1 MKQKKNELNQI
12 TITKVVS
19 RNFIQDIVARIQNLV
34 GLNLTCYEQMVQKGT
49 SQIEEEINN
58 KRVKL
63 KWFRYEISQLS
74 NGAMAIMFY
83 GEVRK

>member
-1 MKQKKNELNQI
+1 MEKQTLEQI

-19 RNFIQDIVARIQNLV
+19 RNFIQDFIAKFQNMV
-34 GLNLTCYEQMVQKGT
+34 GLNLTSYEDMVQKGVE
-49 SQIEEEINN
+49 QIKQELEKSNI
-58 KRVKL
+58 KV

-83 GEVRK
+83 GEVEQ

>member
-1 MKQKKNELNQI
+1 MLEQV

-19 RNFIQDIVARIQNLV
+19 RNFIQDFIAKFQNMV
-34 GLNLTCYEQMVQKGT
+34 GLNLTSYEAMVQKGVE
-49 SQIEEEINN
+49 QIKQELG
-58 KRVKL
+58 KRNIKV

-83 GEVRK
+83 GEVEE

>member
-1 MKQKKNELNQI
+1 MLEQV

-19 RNFIQDIVARIQNLV
+19 RNFIQDFIAKFQNIV
-34 GLNLTCYEQMVQKGT
+34 GLNLTSYETMVQKGVE
-49 SQIEEEINN
+49 QIKQELG
-58 KRVKL
+58 KRNIKV

-83 GEVRK
+83 GEVEE

>member
-1 MKQKKNELNQI
+1 MLEQV

-19 RNFIQDIVARIQNLV
+19 RNFIQDFIAKFQNMV
-34 GLNLTCYEQMVQKGT
+34 GLNLTSYEVMVQKGVE
-49 SQIEEEINN
+49 QIKQELEKSNI
-58 KRVKL
+58 KV

-83 GEVRK
+83 GEVEQ